1 MNKYNLLTSE
11 RKTPNDLLRATL
23 LSPAPSLL
31 RIGAALIMFALY
43 GFVVLFG
50 ILSWTN

>member
-11 RKTPNDLLRATL
+11 RKTPNDLLRAAL

-31 RIGAALIMFALY
+31 RIAAALIFFALF
-43 GFVVLFG
+43 GFVFLFG
-50 ILSWTN
+50 ILDWTK